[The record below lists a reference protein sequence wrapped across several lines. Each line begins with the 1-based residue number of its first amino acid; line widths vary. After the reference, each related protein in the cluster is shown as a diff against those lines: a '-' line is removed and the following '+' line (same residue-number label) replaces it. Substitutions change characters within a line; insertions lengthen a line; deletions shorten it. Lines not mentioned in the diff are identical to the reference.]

1 MSYPD
6 PPRPGNGIPRVRCSK
21 CGRPSSG
28 YYYCF
33 RCRLKHAAGA
43 REYMRKRREDDPKF
57 RAAERI
63 KTKLRMRR
71 LRAALRKAELDVA
84 VSYEARRV
92 KSGSAN
98 RRSRS
103 RRLDHQ
109 APPP

>member
-71 LRAALRKAELDVA
+71 LRAAVRKAEL
-84 VSYEARRV
+84 EARRA
-92 KSGSAN
+92 KSGSDN
-98 RRSRS
+98 RRSHA
-103 RRLDHQ
+103 RRLEHQ
-109 APPP
+109 AAQP

>member
-1 MSYPD
+1 
-6 PPRPGNGIPRVRCSK
+6 
-21 CGRPSSG
+21 
-28 YYYCF
+28 
-33 RCRLKHAAGA
+33 
-43 REYMRKRREDDPKF
+43 MRKRREDDPKF

>member
-6 PPRPGNGIPRVRCSK
+6 PPRPGNGIPHVCCSK

-33 RCRLKHAAGA
+33 RCRRKHAARA
-43 REYMRKRREDDPKF
+43 KLYMRVRRQDETF

-71 LRAALRKAELDVA
+71 LRAALCRAELA
-84 VSYEARRV
+84 ALRV
-92 KSGSAN
+92 NNAN
-98 RRSRS
+98 RRSRL
-103 RRLDHQ
+103 RRLERLAVQ
-109 APPP
+109 L